1 MAVAKVG
8 SKFAILFE
16 ISNIADNKSLLKLLG
31 YENENPTPNESVST
45 IGFTMWHSDIGSV
58 VQEEIGSD
66 DWKEIEN
73 EANKKFGETKNL
85 RKNYLHIGHCLQLA
99 FDRKKS
105 SRSLERVCNNIV
117 DPDQFKVDFP

>member
-1 MAVAKVG
+1 M
-8 SKFAILFE
+8 
-16 ISNIADNKSLLKLLG
+16 LKLLG